1 MYTSLWHSWKTLNGH
16 EIQNCTLKSDLNGDF
31 DQGSKGPPPPRNH
44 FLTIATEYAYEWRWW
59 ANEKVAVDSTLAS
72 SMEITPQLKREQ
84 LESYYQRR
92 FLYYQ
97 KNHWVA
103 VYPVSL
109 LSSALTVHLTN
120 KLGLLL
126 LNYCVL
132 LKQQAFSLRGDRKFG
147 NKLQEP
153 SPKIIVRV
161 FCTNSCAKK

>member
-1 MYTSLWHSWKTLNGH
+1 MSGAGELM
-16 EIQNCTLKSDLNGDF
+16 
-31 DQGSKGPPPPRNH
+31 R
-44 FLTIATEYAYEWRWW
+44 
-59 ANEKVAVDSTLAS
+59 KVAVDSTLAS

-92 FLYYQ
+92 FPYYQ

-126 LNYCVL
+126 LNYRVL
-132 LKQQAFSLRGDRKFG
+132 LEQQVFSLRKVQIQLDNPTFY
-147 NKLQEP
+147 
-153 SPKIIVRV
+153 KIW
-161 FCTNSCAKK
+161 